1 MSIDSKIH
9 KCTHC
14 DYKSIRLSN
23 VKRHMVRN
31 HENISAP
38 NVNDNYANVHVDSAN
53 VNVFSA
59 NVHVDSANVNDIY
72 ENKKSENIC
81 NDCNKTF
88 TTKYNLQKHSTI
100 CKGII
105 DSKTCTWC
113 SRIFSC
119 RAGKCNHIKIC
130 KVKKDIETKELIL
143 LNSEASKKNNTDAGH
158 GNTHSEVNQ
167 NANVINNTTNSN
179 NNNSNNTVINNIIVF
194 DPKNMELLSDH
205 INKIDLQQI
214 VTNTDFS
221 KTLTDYS
228 AALLSRAENQC
239 VRKTNLNSASSAI
252 YMGDNKWE
260 YQTDKYIYPKL
271 LSKIATNLSDVKENL
286 KVRVYEQLDTFI
298 DDVMSEATDCYENK
312 TKEQQLQRLYKK
324 LFNNIKH
331 IVFNITKNTVA

>member
-14 DYKSIRLSN
+14 DYESIRLSN

-31 HENISAP
+31 HELNIEQ
-38 NVNDNYANVHVDSAN
+38 NVHPEKQ
-53 VNVFSA
+53 
-59 NVHVDSANVNDIY
+59 NVHSVEQNVHPVEQNVH
-72 ENKKSENIC
+72 SEYIC
-81 NDCNKTF
+81 DGCNKAY
-88 TTKYNLQKHSTI
+88 YNKSTLIRHSNN

-113 SRIFSC
+113 SRILSS
-119 RAGKCNHIKIC
+119 RASKCNHIKIC
-130 KVKKDIETKELIL
+130 KVKKDVETKELIL
-143 LNSEASKKNNTDAGH
+143 LNSEANKKNNTDTGP

-167 NANVINNTTNSN
+167 NANIINNTTNSN